1 MRSAEPISRQAEE
14 ALEKQQTVSGI
25 LAMIFPLFLRKAE
38 KR

>member
-25 LAMIFPLFLRKAE
+25 LAYDISFISK
-38 KR
+38 